1 MLLFIVIAAIIV
13 LLLLITVAKLNPFI
27 SLLITSI
34 LVGFATG
41 MNLPDIIASMKTGL
55 GNTLSL
61 LAIVL
66 ALGTML
72 GKMMAESG
80 GAERIAHTLIGRFGK
95 KKVHW
100 AMMAVAFIV
109 GIPVFFQVG
118 FVLLVPL
125 LFTIAIETGVS
136 LAHQIFPQSCLSLLL
151 TAALHYN
158 REQAA

>member
-41 MNLPDIIASMKTGL
+41 MNLPDIVASMKTGL

-95 KKVHW
+95 RKC
-100 AMMAVAFIV
+100 I
-109 GIPVFFQVG
+109 G
-118 FVLLVPL
+118 
-125 LFTIAIETGVS
+125 
-136 LAHQIFPQSCLSLLL
+136 
-151 TAALHYN
+151 
-158 REQAA
+158 R